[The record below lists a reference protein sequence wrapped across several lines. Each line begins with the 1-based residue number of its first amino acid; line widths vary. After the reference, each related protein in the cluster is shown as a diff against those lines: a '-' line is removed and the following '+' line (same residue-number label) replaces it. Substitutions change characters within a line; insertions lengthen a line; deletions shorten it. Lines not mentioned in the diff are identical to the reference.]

1 MNKFQKRNLRL
12 FLLSLIVIVVAI
24 ACIGFSIITGALS
37 NLGHIREY
45 SYSADVGI
53 AGTLIV
59 GAAFCMFLFRRVIK
73 YLSMD
78 ELIDAVLKFFTK
90 ILQKIHIPLG
100 MLAVGV
106 ISFHVYIFISLG
118 FKWTL
123 GYIFGA
129 FAGIVL
135 LIMVVSGLLRIFNKG
150 IKSHKGLGIAL
161 IVLII
166 LHIALIKYFPLAYI

>member
-12 FLLSLIVIVVAI
+12 FLVSLIVVIIALIGVVI
-24 ACIGFSIITGALS
+24 SIITGFFS
-37 NLGHIREY
+37 NFGYIREY
-45 SYSADVGI
+45 AYAADIGI
-53 AGTLIV
+53 AGAVIV

-73 YLSMD
+73 YLNMD

-100 MLAVGV
+100 MIAVAV

-129 FAGIVL
+129 LAGIVL
-135 LIMVVSGLLRIFNKG
+135 LIMVVSGILRIFNKG

-161 IVLII
+161 LILIVVHII
-166 LHIALIKYFPLAYI
+166 LVKYFPLWYI